1 MQDKYIV
8 WTTIKK
14 SRYPLCLTIDAAD
27 TLEKMF
33 GSVGQIGKSVAD
45 HAEKDEIGEMLRV
58 VLSALR
64 PLVEAGKKYLAAN
77 AALAGED
84 TGQLPD
90 LPDDETLRAVLSGAE
105 IVEIWG
111 DVFRALRGGTS
122 REVEAAPDNSVKNGE
137 SAM

>member
-33 GSVGQIGKSVAD
+33 GSVSEIGKNVVD
-45 HAEKDEIGEMLRV
+45 HAEKDEISEMLRV

-64 PLVEAGKKYLAAN
+64 PMAEAGKKYLAAN
-77 AALAGED
+77 AALSGENVE
-84 TGQLPD
+84 QLPD

-105 IVEIWG
+105 IVEIWR
-111 DVFRALRGGTS
+111 DVFQALRGGAS
-122 REVEAAPDNSVKNGE
+122 REVEAAPDNSAKNGE